1 MKTRFYV
8 SNEALELKGMA
19 YFMSLWL
26 DDIRRHA
33 NEWVDG
39 IYYRQDDMNNYSL
52 CANIED
58 ETFTLFDED

>member
-39 IYYRQDDMNNYSL
+39 IYYSQDDMGDHSL

>member
-1 MKTRFYV
+1 MKTRYYV
-8 SNEALELKGMA
+8 SKEALELKGIY
-19 YFMSLWL
+19 YFMSLCL
-26 DDIRRHA
+26 DDIKRHA

-39 IYYRQDDMNNYSL
+39 IYYEQDDMYNYNL

>member
-1 MKTRFYV
+1 MGTKFYV
-8 SNEALELKGMA
+8 SNEAVNLKGMD
-19 YFMSLWL
+19 YFKSLWL

-39 IYYRQDDMNNYSL
+39 IYYSQDDMNNYNL
-52 CANIED
+52 YANIED

>member
-1 MKTRFYV
+1 MAKFYV
-8 SNEALELKGMA
+8 SAEALKLKGKE
-19 YFMSLWL
+19 YFEGLWL
-26 DDIRRHA
+26 DDIKRHA

-39 IYYRQDDMNNYSL
+39 IYYSQDDMGDYSL